1 MSRSPI
7 NGDVIAFCG
16 KGMENL
22 TSIDAGRLR
31 IHIGSKPKARG
42 VREESEG
49 GQRGVRGGSK
59 GLRRVKD
66 SQRGVR
72 EESGCSSLPGC
83 ALYECK
89 PFVLPFSKRVELMN
103 FLFYAFI
110 PQRTKIYK

>member
-49 GQRGVRGGSK
+49 GQRGVK
-59 GLRRVKD
+59 GIKE
-66 SQRGVR
+66 SQGQSER
-72 EESGCSSLPGC
+72 
-83 ALYECK
+83 AK
-89 PFVLPFSKRVELMN
+89 
-103 FLFYAFI
+103 
-110 PQRTKIYK
+110 

>member
-49 GQRGVRGGSK
+49 DMYDVG
-59 GLRRVKD
+59 D
-66 SQRGVR
+66 HD
-72 EESGCSSLPGC
+72 
-83 ALYECK
+83 
-89 PFVLPFSKRVELMN
+89 
-103 FLFYAFI
+103 FYSCHVNA
-110 PQRTKIYK
+110 

>member
-49 GQRGVRGGSK
+49 GQRGVK
-59 GLRRVKD
+59 
-66 SQRGVR
+66 
-72 EESGCSSLPGC
+72 E
-83 ALYECK
+83 
-89 PFVLPFSKRVELMN
+89 
-103 FLFYAFI
+103 
-110 PQRTKIYK
+110 

>member
-49 GQRGVRGGSK
+49 GQNPYTDDFLVSET
-59 GLRRVKD
+59 RVY
-66 SQRGVR
+66 
-72 EESGCSSLPGC
+72 SL
-83 ALYECK
+83 
-89 PFVLPFSKRVELMN
+89 
-103 FLFYAFI
+103 
-110 PQRTKIYK
+110 

>member
-49 GQRGVRGGSK
+49 GKRGVK
-59 GLRRVKD
+59 GIKESQGQSER

-72 EESGCSSLPGC
+72 LQLIARMCP
-83 ALYECK
+83 
-89 PFVLPFSKRVELMN
+89 
-103 FLFYAFI
+103 I
-110 PQRTKIYK
+110 

>member
-49 GQRGVRGGSK
+49 GQRGVK
-59 GLRRVKD
+59 GIKESQGQSER

-72 EESGCSSLPGC
+72 LQLIARMCP
-83 ALYECK
+83 
-89 PFVLPFSKRVELMN
+89 
-103 FLFYAFI
+103 I
-110 PQRTKIYK
+110 

>member
-49 GQRGVRGGSK
+49 GQRGVRGGSE
-59 GLRRVKD
+59 GG
-66 SQRGVR
+66 QRD
-72 EESGCSSLPGC
+72 
-83 ALYECK
+83 
-89 PFVLPFSKRVELMN
+89 
-103 FLFYAFI
+103 
-110 PQRTKIYK
+110 